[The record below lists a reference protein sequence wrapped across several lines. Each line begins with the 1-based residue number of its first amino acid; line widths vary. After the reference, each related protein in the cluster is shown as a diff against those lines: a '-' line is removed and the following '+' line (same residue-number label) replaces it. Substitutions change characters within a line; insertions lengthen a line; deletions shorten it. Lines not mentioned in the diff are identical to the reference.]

1 MAGVSQEYTIQDA
14 GDEKRILFHDALSLQ
29 NVERIARPVDEYVS
43 HVPEKSRIVIDL
55 SDLKT
60 MDTVGSGLISTLN
73 RKALARHVDFRIEN
87 ANADVRRV
95 LDRFLWL
102 DTPQKKEKTFLD
114 WMESN
119 GESILKAKDRFVEF
133 LQLVA
138 DTLIFSIVED
148 KRTRRVRKGA
158 VWQEANQIGIGAMG
172 IVCLLSSLIG
182 LVVTL
187 QTASLLRMFGADI
200 LVADMIGIS
209 MVRELGPLM
218 TAIIMAGR
226 SCASIA
232 AEIATMSIN
241 EEISGITTMGL
252 DKVKC
257 IVVPKFRAISLTMPG
272 LTVFSIV
279 CGILG
284 GFIIA
289 VFYMGL
295 SPSAFIHE
303 LSTAVF
309 LKDVLVT
316 LLKSLVFA
324 WIIVWVAAHQGFSA
338 YGGSEA
344 VGRVTTTSVVLSI
357 FWCIIADALFSII
370 FYF

>member
-158 VWQEANQIGIGAMG
+158 VWQEANQSVIDAMG
-172 IVCLLSSLIG
+172 IV
-182 LVVTL
+182 
-187 QTASLLRMFGADI
+187 
-200 LVADMIGIS
+200 
-209 MVRELGPLM
+209 
-218 TAIIMAGR
+218 
-226 SCASIA
+226 
-232 AEIATMSIN
+232 
-241 EEISGITTMGL
+241 
-252 DKVKC
+252 
-257 IVVPKFRAISLTMPG
+257 
-272 LTVFSIV
+272 
-279 CGILG
+279 
-284 GFIIA
+284 
-289 VFYMGL
+289 
-295 SPSAFIHE
+295 
-303 LSTAVF
+303 
-309 LKDVLVT
+309 
-316 LLKSLVFA
+316 
-324 WIIVWVAAHQGFSA
+324 
-338 YGGSEA
+338 
-344 VGRVTTTSVVLSI
+344 
-357 FWCIIADALFSII
+357 
-370 FYF
+370 

>member
-148 KRTRRVRKGA
+148 KRTRRVRKGGCVA
-158 VWQEANQIGIGAMG
+158 GGEPDWHWRDGNRLPFV
-172 IVCLLSSLIG
+172 
-182 LVVTL
+182 
-187 QTASLLRMFGADI
+187 
-200 LVADMIGIS
+200 VADWARRDVADGVAFAHVWCRYS
-209 MVRELGPLM
+209 R
-218 TAIIMAGR
+218 GR
-226 SCASIA
+226 YDWHFDGA
-232 AEIATMSIN
+232 
-241 EEISGITTMGL
+241 
-252 DKVKC
+252 
-257 IVVPKFRAISLTMPG
+257 RAR
-272 LTVFSIV
+272 
-279 CGILG
+279 
-284 GFIIA
+284 
-289 VFYMGL
+289 
-295 SPSAFIHE
+295 SADDGDNHGWAQWCVDCRRN
-303 LSTAVF
+303 SH
-309 LKDVLVT
+309 DV
-316 LLKSLVFA
+316 
-324 WIIVWVAAHQGFSA
+324 
-338 YGGSEA
+338 
-344 VGRVTTTSVVLSI
+344 
-357 FWCIIADALFSII
+357 D
-370 FYF
+370 